1 MSRTLAGEFSRR
13 RPAPGEV
20 RRHPRRSD
28 DMIFVAPSSAGL
40 WNVRKN
46 EITFQKSFAD
56 YGDAG
61 FGHHKGKPS
70 DDGMRM
76 PLGKLRRRLAEAK
89 R

>member
-20 RRHPRRSD
+20 PWHPRRSD
-28 DMIFVAPSSAGL
+28 DMIFVAPSSVSL

-46 EITFQKSFAD
+46 EMTFQKSFAD
-56 YGDAG
+56 QGDAG
-61 FGHHKGKPS
+61 FSHHKGNPS

-76 PLGKLRRRLAEAK
+76 PVGKLRRRLAEAK